1 MFDVLA
7 SQRPV
12 SREHQYSDLIFALS
26 RSLPLSLSLR
36 LHIEIV
42 YASDKKVLLILW
54 FVREQTR
61 AIGQL
66 LFSVEF
72 SLRGVCG
79 LHDD

>member
-1 MFDVLA
+1 MFLPL
-7 SQRPV
+7 R
-12 SREHQYSDLIFALS
+12 DLSAENISILISSLPYYALS
-26 RSLPLSLSLR
+26 LSLSLR

>member
-1 MFDVLA
+1 MFLPL
-7 SQRPV
+7 R
-12 SREHQYSDLIFALS
+12 DLSAENISILISSLPYHALS
-26 RSLPLSLSLR
+26 LSLSLR

>member
-26 RSLPLSLSLR
+26 RSLPLSLR